1 MNFLADARAYAARD
15 WSVIPIGEGKRAGVR
30 WTPYQTRRPTEDELR
45 TWFQC
50 DGFQGLAV
58 VLGPVSG
65 GLGCRDF
72 DTMEGFEHW
81 AAAHR
86 ELARKLPTVATARGR
101 HVYFRSTWTGF
112 IHLGG
117 DGDLRCDS
125 KHYCLL
131 PPSWHPSGVLY
142 RWVVP
147 LPDGPLPLVDPF
159 AVGLAPATERTERT
173 ETTERAETTETTEG
187 NCSILSALSV
197 AQPGSTSLDDALEAA
212 IQSTLPTATGRRNRA
227 IFEFAR
233 ALKAIP
239 ALAEAP
245 VGALREYV
253 RDWHELALPV
263 IGTKPF
269 EETWADFVVAWQRV
283 KFPRG
288 QEPMVLIVQ
297 RANAGP
303 LPRVAENYD
312 APETRRLVAICRELQ
327 RASGENPLFLSCRT
341 AAALVGLDQTTAW
354 RRLLML
360 VADGVLVVVQKGTL
374 HRATRY
380 RYVGGD

>member
-1 MNFLADARAYAARD
+1 
-15 WSVIPIGEGKRAGVR
+15 
-30 WTPYQTRRPTEDELR
+30 
-45 TWFQC
+45 
-50 DGFQGLAV
+50 
-58 VLGPVSG
+58 
-65 GLGCRDF
+65 
-72 DTMEGFEHW
+72 MEGFEHW

-212 IQSTLPTATGRRNRA
+212 IQSTLPTATGDA
-227 IFEFAR
+227 IGR
-233 ALKAIP
+233 SSSS
-239 ALAEAP
+239 
-245 VGALREYV
+245 
-253 RDWHELALPV
+253 
-263 IGTKPF
+263 
-269 EETWADFVVAWQRV
+269 
-283 KFPRG
+283 RG
-288 QEPMVLIVQ
+288 
-297 RANAGP
+297 R
-303 LPRVAENYD
+303 
-312 APETRRLVAICRELQ
+312 
-327 RASGENPLFLSCRT
+327 
-341 AAALVGLDQTTAW
+341 
-354 RRLLML
+354 
-360 VADGVLVVVQKGTL
+360 
-374 HRATRY
+374 
-380 RYVGGD
+380 